1 MVKLF
6 FRILIAV
13 FLLLVWSVIYAKIVQ
28 FIYLRIW
35 GFDLFSTYSWLAIPD
50 RWGKGWV
57 IDTPEEFFFF
67 FGMLLIVIVFVIG
80 YIIVV
85 KLPYVKIVTWPFRK
99 LRDNRRMEKRRRQD
113 AFPGIEKMIS
123 DLQAKKGKGGKISK
137 SKMPPPMHTVSIP
150 ETGKNQPPLYASKTN
165 KERGKAEKDILD
177 SFKTQKDETLELPK
191 RKTAPEYTDYSG
203 FREDDYIKPKDE
215 VTKSFSPETFDDSHE
230 KAMAEFLEEPKVI
243 SRVDMKYETLMLA
256 EKVGLNI
263 VQDLRIG
270 KDIVDFAVLAKG
282 EVYLINL
289 EPVGKEWVADET
301 SFDDDEPL
309 WFSESKY
316 DVSPVFRLNRAANYF
331 DEVLQDITDG
341 YPDSIEVKKILLIGG
356 ASVLNYADIKPVWD
370 SYSVLSFRL
379 STGRPPEVPEL
390 SSFLRKLAE
399 KGSDPES
406 VTDMIYTAFVAV
418 EP

>member
-203 FREDDYIKPKDE
+203 FREDDYIRPLGIQRNRGKDGSLHVDITYVGIPLNQDDVIE
-215 VTKSFSPETFDDSHE
+215 DDEIDRCGWFSFEELNDIVILKIDTKGLNHNKLLCRTLQPRE
-230 KAMAEFLEEPKVI
+230 KFLEMAFSDKFQKFEPMVNK
-243 SRVDMKYETLMLA
+243 MLEA
-256 EKVGLNI
+256 
-263 VQDLRIG
+263 G
-270 KDIVDFAVLAKG
+270 KSEDEILFAVLN
-282 EVYLINL
+282 E
-289 EPVGKEWVADET
+289 
-301 SFDDDEPL
+301 
-309 WFSESKY
+309 
-316 DVSPVFRLNRAANYF
+316 VSPSMAHELFRGIPAQFSKLFKQQKKLIEFLYT
-331 DEVLQDITDG
+331 QDIPMDKVEKIG
-341 YPDSIEVKKILLIGG
+341 SVVKSSDINSANPVRKFLEKLLEGAPEQKAIE
-356 ASVLNYADIKPVWD
+356 
-370 SYSVLSFRL
+370 
-379 STGRPPEVPEL
+379 
-390 SSFLRKLAE
+390 FLT
-399 KGSDPES
+399 
-406 VTDMIYTAFVAV
+406 V
-418 EP
+418 